1 MNVTHP
7 RIDDS
12 LYDLEKFEDKHPGG
26 TDWIRLVRD
35 KMRSRIISGMVR
47 VTISILAGWMGLS

>member
-1 MNVTHP
+1 MTHP

-26 TDWIRLVRD
+26 TDWIRLVRV

-47 VTISILAGWMGLS
+47 VRISILVGRMGLS